1 MSEIRVNTIVSETGT
16 GNVAFNK
23 GINVTGVTTSTSFKG
38 DIVGDVT
45 GDVTGNCSG
54 TSGSATGTSGGL
66 TGTTD
71 ITVNNITGVAAT
83 FTGAVSYED
92 VTNIDSLGIVTARG
106 GLEVGAAGVGGT
118 VSALGHVEFVG
129 VTTIGLGLTLAD
141 NIQARFGNAGDLK
154 VYHDTTNSYIQNATN
169 NLFLQGDAVNI
180 RTLAN
185 QQVIETASGGSV
197 ELFEAGSKKFET
209 TTTGVTVT
217 GQLVGVTTGGTSSG
231 CSVGVGTTGTMLQ
244 VTDGA
249 TQNSFAGILVEKAS
263 IQATNVTSGTIDL
276 AQGNVHY
283 FTTNGSGATAAA
295 IKYKGG
301 NNLSS
306 YMKVGDNISVSVIS
320 KPNNSEY
327 ISSVT
332 IDGAAVTEEW
342 LGGSTPSAAS
352 GAASSYTITTI
363 NITRFAATGTPNS
376 DYLVLV
382 GVNNY
387 A

>member
-1 MSEIRVNTIVSETGT
+1 MSEIRVNTIKSEDGT
-16 GNVAFNK
+16 QPIAFNK
-23 GINVTGVTTSTSFKG
+23 GINVSGVTTSTSF
-38 DIVGDVT
+38 VG
-45 GDVTGNCSG
+45 SG
-54 TSGSATGTSGGL
+54 ANLTSLPAATGL
-66 TGTTD
+66 TGTPD
-71 ITVNNITGVAAT
+71 ITVQNITGVAAT

-141 NIQARFGNAGDLK
+141 NIQARFGNAGDIK
-154 VYHDTTNSYIQNATN
+154 IYHDETNSYIQNETN
-169 NLFLQGDAVNI
+169 NLFLKGDAVNI

-197 ELFEAGSKKFET
+197 ELFEAGSKKLET
-209 TTTGVTVT
+209 STTGVTIT
-217 GQLVGVTTGGTSSG
+217 GNATATQFIGVSTGGTASG
-231 CSVGVGTTGTMLQ
+231 VTVGVGTTSTILG

-249 TQNSFAGILVEKAS
+249 TQNRFSGVLLEKAS

-283 FTTNGSGATAAA
+283 FSSNGSGATTAA

-301 NNLSS
+301 NNVSS
-306 YMKVGDNISVSVIS
+306 FMNIGDNISVSVIS

-327 ISSVT
+327 INAVT

-342 LGGSTPSAAS
+342 LGGSVPSEAS
-352 GAASSYTITTI
+352 GGSGTVTITTI
-363 NITRFAATGTPNS
+363 NITKIANTGTDN
-376 DYLVLV
+376 DDFLVLCSAL
-382 GVNNY
+382 NY
-387 A
+387 GN